1 MVILAKFK
9 QFTVPLSGTDVLDI
23 KLEVKKN
30 RVVRFYLNYRARLG
44 ENYFQIYRVDTAHG
58 FIHEQRYWITPEPIP
73 IPRMGKELK
82 DVFEFYLDSIKD
94 NFKRYRKYYEE
105 RMKLE

>member
-1 MVILAKFK
+1 MAKFK
-9 QFTVPLSGTDVLDI
+9 HFTVPLSGIDILDI
-23 KLEVKKN
+23 KLEVRKN
-30 RVVRFYLNYRARLG
+30 RVVGFSLNYRAKIG
-44 ENYFQIYRVDTAHG
+44 KSYFQIYRVDTAHG

-73 IPRMGKELK
+73 IPQMGKELK
-82 DVFEFYLDSIKD
+82 GVFEFYLDSIKG

>member
-1 MVILAKFK
+1 MVSLAKFK
-9 QFTVPLSGTDVLDI
+9 HFTVPLSGIDILDI
-23 KLEVKKN
+23 KLEVRKN
-30 RVVRFYLNYRARLG
+30 RVVGFSLNYRAKIG
-44 ENYFQIYRVDTAHG
+44 KSYFQIYRVDTAHG